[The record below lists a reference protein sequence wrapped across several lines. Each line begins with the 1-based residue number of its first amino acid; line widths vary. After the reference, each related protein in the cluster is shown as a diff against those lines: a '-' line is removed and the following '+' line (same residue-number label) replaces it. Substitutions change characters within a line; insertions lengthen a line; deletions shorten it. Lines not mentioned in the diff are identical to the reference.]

1 MDDELGLVALSDDA
15 RAYVN
20 DPNPGI
26 EALEEFL
33 DLLELQTLERLPA
46 LMYSGRPG
54 EGSAEAMKKE
64 LEGDSKEGIVRTIA
78 EKQMNPGTYFSTA
91 LERAHAE
98 GWISNRFEIAFKTWT

>member
-78 EKQMNPGTYFSTA
+78 TA